1 MRAVVTRST
10 GIKTFVL
17 SQVDGPSPDPSE
29 ALVRVEAFSL
39 NLGEV
44 RRAIT
49 QPADGW
55 RPGWDFAGVVE
66 RSAADGSGPAVGAR
80 VVGFAEEGAWAEAIA
95 IGTRSI
101 AEIPASVSIQ
111 QASTLPVAGLT
122 ALKALEKGGLL
133 VGKKVLING
142 ASGGVGHFA
151 CQLARASGA
160 YVIGAVRRDELR
172 EQVLDDGAHEVIVD
186 ADLSSAASAGPFD
199 LILESVGGVALATAL
214 TMLERDGVCV
224 TYGNSAQQA
233 APIDV
238 SKFYLTGRPRL
249 EGLFLVSELR
259 YEPPALGLSRLLRS
273 IEAGHVVP
281 RIEIQAPW
289 DEVDKIAKSLFGR
302 RVSGK
307 AVLNIG

>member
-1 MRAVVTRST
+1 MRAVVTRSS
-10 GIKTFVL
+10 GSETFVL
-17 SQVDGPSPDPSE
+17 AEVDDPTPGASE

-66 RSAADGSGPAVGAR
+66 RAAADGSGPAVSAR
-80 VVGFAEEGAWAEAIA
+80 VVGFVEEGAWAEIIS

-101 AEIPASVSIQ
+101 AEIPASVSIR

-151 CQLARASGA
+151 CQLARVSGA
-160 YVIGAVRRDELR
+160 YVIGAVRREELR
-172 EQVLDDGAHEVIVD
+172 QQVRR
-186 ADLSSAASAGPFD
+186 SR
-199 LILESVGGVALATAL
+199 TAR
-214 TMLERDGVCV
+214 TCRAV
-224 TYGNSAQQA
+224 TRPRSAQM
-233 APIDV
+233 
-238 SKFYLTGRPRL
+238 
-249 EGLFLVSELR
+249 
-259 YEPPALGLSRLLRS
+259 PARSSLSNMTPS
-273 IEAGHVVP
+273 PWTAG
-281 RIEIQAPW
+281 
-289 DEVDKIAKSLFGR
+289 
-302 RVSGK
+302 
-307 AVLNIG
+307 